1 MIYLSFICR
10 VNLGFGWKRL
20 LIFSTIMVI
29 HSHSDTHRGS
39 HGNVSFHFL
48 LTYACL
54 HAFWLHFFSLG
65 SFHFYDWL
73 AKLISYS
80 VLCLRRSDIP
90 STAIKQRGR
99 IDGQE
104 RDAETLRIWML
115 CPPLNWSD
123 ACGKTNA
130 FIVIYISAPYRYVL
144 LRNLEIWSI
153 TFEEMPFNFTTIYCM
168 SFCEGNR
175 ISSPPKEECRE
186 V

>member
-1 MIYLSFICR
+1 MNHWATATPNNNMQVVERDHIMWQIFGLYNPTFICR
-10 VNLGFGWKRL
+10 VNLGFGWKNL
-20 LIFSTIMVI
+20 LIYSTIMAM
-29 HSHSDTHRGS
+29 HSHSDMHHGS
-39 HGNVSFHFL
+39 HGNVSFHLL

-104 RDAETLRIWML
+104 RDAETLRIWMF

-123 ACGKTNA
+123 ACG
-130 FIVIYISAPYRYVL
+130 
-144 LRNLEIWSI
+144 
-153 TFEEMPFNFTTIYCM
+153 
-168 SFCEGNR
+168 
-175 ISSPPKEECRE
+175 
-186 V
+186 